1 MILVD
6 TCIWVNHLRSAYG
19 PMQRLLDAEG
29 VAVHPYITGEL
40 AIGNLKQRSL
50 ILTALAQLPQIMP
63 VLDEEVL
70 LFIEK
75 NSLHGKGLSY
85 VDAHLLASARL
96 SSCLLWTED
105 KKLKEVAADMQLDA
119 ADYIAGCELH

>member
-6 TCIWVNHLRSAYG
+6 TCIWVNHLRSAYE
-19 PMQRLLDAEG
+19 PMQKLLEAEE
-29 VAVHPYITGEL
+29 VAIHPYVIGEL

-75 NSLHGKGLSY
+75 NNLHGRGLSY

-105 KKLKEVAADMQLDA
+105 KKLKEVAAHMKLDA
-119 ADYIAGCELH
+119 MHIIAARAVH